1 VVQRVKLRARGVAFG
16 PRLVGRVDA
25 FIEQNFPESITLA
38 QLCAVAGCS
47 SRLLQRT
54 FLRQHGVPPM
64 RHLQRRRLAEAHRLL
79 QSGTPGMDVTYAA
92 TCVGLPHMGRFAAA
106 YRNVFSELP
115 SQTLARAKEN
125 SPDVPRREGPVPP
138 ATRAGSQAQVG

>member
-1 VVQRVKLRARGVAFG
+1 MVPRVKSRARGVAFG
-16 PRLVGRVDA
+16 PRRVVRVDA
-25 FIEQNFPESITLA
+25 FIDQNLPESITLA

-54 FLRQHGVPPM
+54 FLRQYGVPPM
-64 RHLQRRRLAEAHRLL
+64 RHLQRRRLAEARRLL
-79 QSGTPGMDVTYAA
+79 QSSTPGMGVTYAA
-92 TCVGLPHMGRFAAA
+92 TCVGLPHLGRFAAA
-106 YRNVFSELP
+106 YRNAFSELP

-125 SPDVPRREGPVPP
+125 SRDVPGREGPVPP